1 MLGYGKDFAR
11 SGSGE
16 GALMELTGLLQKRL
30 ALLFPGQGSQHVGM
44 GQRVHQLS
52 QAARRLLEQAEEI
65 LGMPLRRLCFEGP
78 PEELADTTNA
88 QPAILAVSLAY
99 LEALRE
105 RLHEIGASLHPTLVA
120 GHSLGEFTALVA
132 ANALR
137 FDDALRLVRER
148 GRLMREAGLERPG
161 GMAAILG
168 LERDALEA
176 VCQEASELG
185 LVVIANDN
193 SPGQLVISGE
203 ERALVRAMELATER
217 GAKRVVR
224 LAVSVPSHSPL
235 MDRVAR
241 ALSELLQRVPLREPE
256 VPIVANVTGKIL
268 SSVEEIRRELAC
280 QVAQPVQW
288 TASVRGMVNRGVTT
302 FLEVGPGQVLTGLV
316 RKIQRDV
323 EAYSMRDLGFE
334 P

>member
-1 MLGYGKDFAR
+1 
-11 SGSGE
+11 
-16 GALMELTGLLQKRL
+16 MELTGLLQKRL

-78 PEELADTTNA
+78 PEELADTTYA
-88 QPAILAVSLAY
+88 QPAILVVSLDY

>member
-1 MLGYGKDFAR
+1 
-11 SGSGE
+11 
-16 GALMELTGLLQKRL
+16 MELTGLLQKRL

-88 QPAILAVSLAY
+88 QPAVLAVSLAY

-168 LERDALEA
+168 LERDALEE

-203 ERALVRAMELATER
+203 ERALVRAMEVATER

>member
-1 MLGYGKDFAR
+1 M
-11 SGSGE
+11 
-16 GALMELTGLLQKRL
+16 MELGGLLQRRL

-44 GQRVHQLS
+44 GQRVHQVS
-52 QAARRLLEQAEEI
+52 EAARRIFAQAEEV

-78 PEELADTTNA
+78 AEELADTANA
-88 QPAILAVSLAY
+88 QPAILTVSLAY

-105 RLHEIGASLHPTLVA
+105 RLRELGASLQPTIVA

-137 FDDALRLVRER
+137 FEDALRLVRER
-148 GRLMREAGLERPG
+148 GRLMREASLERPG
-161 GMAAILG
+161 GMAAVIG
-168 LERDALEA
+168 LAREALED
-176 VCQEASELG
+176 VCRQASDMG
-185 LVVIANDN
+185 LVVVANDN

-203 ERALVRAMELATER
+203 ERALQRAMELAQER

-224 LAVSVPSHSPL
+224 LGVTVASHSPL
-235 MDRVAR
+235 MERVAQ
-241 ALSELLQRVPLREPE
+241 ALAELLARIPLREPDI
-256 VPIVANVTGKIL
+256 PIVANVTGKIL
-268 SSVEEIRRELAC
+268 STVEEIRRELAC

-288 TASVRGMVNRGVTT
+288 TSSVREMANRGVTT
-302 FLEVGPGQVLTGLV
+302 FLEIGPGQVLTGLV
-316 RKIQRDV
+316 RKIQRDA